1 MRVDLHSHSRFSPDS
16 RLEPEDLVRRARQV
30 GLQGLAVTDHNSL
43 GGAKAAYEY
52 ARSLKDFLV
61 VRGLEISAADGHVLA
76 FGVRD
81 AVPRGLPTE
90 ETVEHVVAL
99 GGVAVAAHPYRFW
112 SGLGEAQTLLGGF
125 AAYEVQNART
135 LRGGNARARALASRQ
150 RVGAT
155 GGSDAHFLDEVGGA
169 VTVLEDTATEG
180 GLLDQIARRTTRAEG
195 KDRMASGTLRYV
207 PKAVGEWMVR
217 GFRRI

>member
-1 MRVDLHSHSRFSPDS
+1 MRVDLHSHSRYSPDS
-16 RLEPEDLVRRARQV
+16 RLAPEDLVRRARQV

-52 ARSLKDFLV
+52 AQGVKDFLV
-61 VRGLEISAADGHVLA
+61 VRGMEISAAEGHVLA
-76 FGVRD
+76 YGVREEI
-81 AVPRGLPTE
+81 PRGLPTE

-112 SGLGEAQTLLGGF
+112 SGLGEAQTLAAPF

-135 LRGGNARARALASRQ
+135 LRGGNARARALAVRQ
-150 RVGAT
+150 SLGGT
-155 GGSDAHFLDEVGGA
+155 GGSDAHFLDEIGVA
-169 VTVLEDTATEG
+169 YTVLEAASTEG
-180 GLLDQIARRTTRAEG
+180 RVLDLLAKKATKAEG
-195 KDRMASGTLRYV
+195 KDRGLTGTLRYV
-207 PKAVGEWMVR
+207 PKAVSEWMVR